1 MHKNFDGFYQ
11 GKFFIDLLLETQD
24 NKIKGVLRDEGGLAL
39 KALYKCE
46 GRASPSR

>member
-11 GKFFIDLLLETQD
+11 GKFFINLLLETQD
-24 NKIKGVLRDEGGLAL
+24 NKIKVLRDEGGLAL